1 MTGYNEMTF
10 QNCRGEQRSAKAGS
24 YAETVLTTKIMASMG
39 WNLSQSQL
47 VIPGVM
53 SVDNTETVHSLVEES
68 LS

>member
-10 QNCRGEQRSAKAGS
+10 LNYRSEQRSAKAGS
-24 YAETVLTTKIMASMG
+24 YAETVLTAKVMASMG

-53 SVDNTETVHSLVEES
+53 SADNTETVHSLVEES
-68 LS
+68 LA

>member
-10 QNCRGEQRSAKAGS
+10 LNCRGERICARAGS
-24 YAETVLTTKIMASMG
+24 YAETVLTAKVMASMG

-53 SVDNTETVHSLVEES
+53 SADNTETVHSLVEES